1 MRLKLSK
8 IGNSVGLVLSKEAR
22 DRMKVATGDIIYL
35 TETPEG
41 YTLTPYDPDFAT
53 QMDAARNIM
62 KRRRGALHEL
72 AK

>member
-8 IGNSVGLVLSKEAR
+8 IGNSVGLVLPKEAR
-22 DRMKVATGDIIYL
+22 DRMKVATGDIVYL

-72 AK
+72 SK

>member
-1 MRLKLSK
+1 MQLKLSK
-8 IGNSVGLVLSKEAR
+8 IVNSVGLVLPKEAR
-22 DRMKVATGDIIYL
+22 DRMKVTADDIVYL

-41 YTLTPYDPDFAT
+41 CALTPYDPDFASP
-53 QMDAARNIM
+53 MDAARNIM

>member
-1 MRLKLSK
+1 
-8 IGNSVGLVLSKEAR
+8 
-22 DRMKVATGDIIYL
+22 MKVVTGDIIYL

-41 YTLTPYDPDFAT
+41 YTLTPYDSDFAT